1 MQQQA
6 TTKQP
11 EKAREKERVSSISPA
26 AMNNLKERSNTSL
39 NSLGGSSVAA
49 SLANP
54 SLPPGWEADFDEETG
69 KVFYIDHN
77 R

>member
-1 MQQQA
+1 
-6 TTKQP
+6 
-11 EKAREKERVSSISPA
+11 
-26 AMNNLKERSNTSL
+26 MNNLKERSNTSL